1 MDDIL
6 LSHKDRAYLQEAL
19 QFLVEQLNSF
29 RFQVAPEKVQI
40 QPPFSYLGRVIQTE
54 LVSPQPIQLR
64 VDHLETLNDFQKLLG
79 DINWI
84 HPFSKITI
92 GNLKPLFDILHGDA
106 IPKSS

>member
-1 MDDIL
+1 MKNSPTPCQKFVDIAILQVRKIYSDIYPVHHMDDIL

-54 LVSPQPIQLR
+54 LVSPQPIQLK
-64 VDHLETLNDFQKLLG
+64 VDHLETK
-79 DINWI
+79 
-84 HPFSKITI
+84 
-92 GNLKPLFDILHGDA
+92 
-106 IPKSS
+106 